1 MCFATV
7 NPSIGTEPQQRYKG
21 DYMGN
26 GTMGKALHPKLVKRV
41 HELLRK
47 SDLTIPMISARTGV
61 SASQVRNIKYNRSS
75 DNTKRHPKQDEFD
88 SVFGDDSF
96 DLPPPIDAKPPKAIE
111 AERRKP
117 PSADHNIF
125 DDASDKPIELRSL
138 TPELERK
145 IIADFRGE
153 MPLAMIAKKH
163 RVPLAEI
170 DLLTE
175 RVYWLSYVEDPNTV
189 MPCRLSVADY
199 RQAVGP
205 RLSAAQMKLLGPHFD
220 WIHGLIM
227 ETLFVD
233 LATAETIGKVVM
245 KHHLDKGLQ
254 LPPKQTASEVD
265 ELIEQ
270 VISEL
275 FAEMIEPS
283 DDLEPLTSL
292 CLRFFHREPDEFTI
306 DAWIHGKNDL
316 QQKLETF
323 EVDGQLMTTEKHFR
337 EFFRC
342 FNRS

>member
-1 MCFATV
+1 
-7 NPSIGTEPQQRYKG
+7 
-21 DYMGN
+21 MGN
-26 GTMGKALHPKLVKRV
+26 GQMGKSIHPKIVDRV
-41 HELLRK
+41 RELLRK
-47 SDLTIPMISARTGV
+47 QDLTIPMISKRTGV
-61 SASQVRNIKYNRSS
+61 CESQIRNIQHNRKT

-96 DLPPPIDAKPPKAIE
+96 NLPPPIDAKQPKAIE

-125 DDASDKPIELRSL
+125 DDVSDKPTELRSL
-138 TPELERK
+138 TPELEHK

-153 MPLAMIAKKH
+153 MPFPMIAKKH

-170 DLLTE
+170 ELLNE
-175 RVYWLSYVEDPNTV
+175 RVFWLSYVDDPNTV

-227 ETLFVD
+227 ENLFVD
-233 LATAETIGKVVM
+233 LATAETIAKLVM
-245 KHHLDKGLQ
+245 KNHLDKGLQ

-265 ELIEQ
+265 EQIEQ
-270 VISEL
+270 VIAEL
-275 FAEMIEPS
+275 FSEMVEPS

-292 CLRFFHREPDEFTI
+292 CLRFFNQEPTAFII
-306 DAWIHGKNDL
+306 DAWTNGKNDL